1 MFFFSNRDNDQFKL
15 NEKTTMK
22 NSFIDEETNNR
33 SISKDSTFNSNQIEN
48 ECKQDEFDD
57 DDDEQIDVN
66 IVILLYI

>member
-1 MFFFSNRDNDQFKL
+1 
-15 NEKTTMK
+15 MK
-22 NSFIDEETNNR
+22 NAFIDEETNNR